1 MQEWP
6 LIVFTLLIQ
15 LSVGSTVFT
24 TFTLV
29 YAADRLHAQEKW
41 RVAAPAMLLA
51 FIAGALGLVTST
63 AHLGYPLN
71 AFHALSH
78 IGSSWLSR
86 EIVFAS
92 LYLGVLGLTTLIALV
107 SKRVVTSFLLL
118 ASLLG
123 LIDLFCMSAIYVHA
137 SVATWMHINTYVM
150 FYGSALSLGAIT
162 ALWRISRCPWLP
174 WQRARRIA
182 VFCGGIL
189 IAVTLARLLE
199 QPMYL
204 AYLNGVSRD
213 AVTFPHQPLVAFAQS
228 GTLRLVAWVMLT
240 AGTVITARSLQTHRI
255 GRLQLLTGGAAVLL
269 AEIMLRFNFFSIH

>member
-51 FIAGALGLVTST
+51 FIVGVLGLVAST

-182 VFCGGIL
+182 VFYGGIL

-199 QPMYL
+199 QPVYL

-228 GTLRLVAWVMLT
+228 GTLRLVAWVILT

>member
-29 YAADRLHAQEKW
+29 YAADRLHVQEKW

-51 FIAGALGLVTST
+51 FIAGVLGLVAST

-182 VFCGGIL
+182 VVCGGIL

-199 QPMYL
+199 QPVYL

-228 GTLRLVAWVMLT
+228 GTLRLVAWVILT